1 MSNRGGARPGA
12 GRKKGP
18 AKATLN
24 RRSIAE
30 KSLESGLTPL
40 EYMMTVLR
48 SEFPP
53 ELKERIESEALSV
66 DLITAISAWHA
77 QRFEAA
83 KAAAPYVHPRLA
95 AIEHSGGI
103 DLGLKGCS
111 DAELDAAIQR
121 AAKEASVDL
130 GPSRK
135 GAQKQKP

>member
-30 KSLESGLTPL
+30 KALESGLTPL
-40 EYMMTVLR
+40 EYMMNILR
-48 SEFPP
+48 SEVPP

-66 DLITAISAWHA
+66 DLIAAIAAWNV

-95 AIEHSGGI
+95 AIEHSGGL
-103 DLGLKGCS
+103 DLGLKGCT

-121 AAKEASVDL
+121 AAKEASITV
-130 GPSRK
+130 GATGK
-135 GAQKQKP
+135 GAKK